1 MRATTFAGLVVAAAA
16 AATTARAQGN
26 YEIEVYNSLVAPTK
40 TVILEL
46 HTNYTF
52 DGQMVPLSSGSHAP
66 VVDDDLTPLGV
77 RAATSSACH
86 GPTVFFDKVA
96 LSRQAT
102 LGAAAAAATTACTN
116 NAATSHIGHETVE
129 ATMGLT
135 SWSEI
140 GMYAFSNEDRVSGVQ
155 YVGTSLRP
163 KVRVPDSWRWP
174 VGVAL
179 SMELE
184 YDRPKLST
192 DTWSWEIRPIIDKAI
207 GRWYASV
214 NPTLVRTLQGTGVVN
229 GLELSPSAKTSFD
242 FTPIVSAGVEYY
254 SAYGR
259 IGRFAPPADR
269 IQQIFGVT
277 DLHVSP
283 LWEINFG
290 VGIAAT
296 TATNHL
302 VAKLILGRSLSW
314 DSSLR

>member
-1 MRATTFAGLVVAAAA
+1 MRAVVLAGFAIA
-16 AATTARAQGN
+16 AATAAARAQGN

-40 TVILEL
+40 TIIVEL
-46 HTNYTF
+46 HSNYTF
-52 DGQMVPLSSGSHAP
+52 DGQMLPLSSGSRAP
-66 VVDDDLTPLGV
+66 VVDDDFSSSGTVL
-77 RAATSSACH
+77 AAVGNSCQK
-86 GPTVFFDKVA
+86 TVFFDEVA
-96 LSRQAT
+96 FARERSLASTAS
-102 LGAAAAAATTACTN
+102 ASKTTCTN

-129 ATMGLT
+129 ATAGLT

-155 YVGTSLRP
+155 FVGTSLRP

-184 YDRPKLST
+184 YDRPQLST
-192 DTWSWEIRPIIDKAI
+192 DTWSWEIRPIVDKAI

-214 NPTLVRTLQGTGVVN
+214 NPTLVRTLQGTGVAN

-242 FTPIVSAGVEYY
+242 FTRIVSAGFEYY

-269 IQQIFGVT
+269 IQQIFAVT

-283 LWEINFG
+283 AWEINFG
-290 VGIAAT
+290 VGTAAT
-296 TATNHL
+296 PATNHF
-302 VAKLILGRSLSW
+302 VAKLILGRAVSW

>member
-1 MRATTFAGLVVAAAA
+1 MRAIAFVGLAVAAAA
-16 AATTARAQGN
+16 ATARAQGN
-26 YEIEVYNSLVAPTK
+26 YEIEVYNSLVAPRK
-40 TVILEL
+40 TVVLEL

-52 DGQMVPLSSGSHAP
+52 NGQMVPTSSGSRAP
-66 VVDDDLTPLGV
+66 LIDDDLSALQG
-77 RAATSSACH
+77 AAAAGSCKP
-86 GPTVFFDKVA
+86 PTVFFDKVA
-96 LSRQAT
+96 LASQRS
-102 LGAAAAAATTACTN
+102 LGASVSASVGACTN

-129 ATMGLT
+129 ATMGVT

-140 GMYAFSNEDRVSGVQ
+140 GMYAFSNEDRASGAQ
-155 YVGTSLRP
+155 FVGTSLRP

-184 YDRPKLST
+184 YDRPQLST

-229 GLELSPSAKTSFD
+229 GLQFSPSAKTSFD
-242 FTPIVSAGVEYY
+242 VTRVVSAGIEYY

-269 IQQIFGVT
+269 IQQMFAAS

-283 LWEINFG
+283 AWEINFG

-296 TATNHL
+296 PATNHL

-314 DSSLR
+314 NSSLR

>member
-1 MRATTFAGLVVAAAA
+1 MRAIALLGFALGTTAAS
-16 AATTARAQGN
+16 ARAQGN

-52 DGQMVPLSSGSHAP
+52 DGQMLPLGGSRAP
-66 VVDDDLTPLGV
+66 VVDDDLTGAGV
-77 RAATSSACH
+77 RAATANSCR

-96 LSRQAT
+96 LAHQRS
-102 LGAAAAAATTACTN
+102 LAAPAAAATKACTN
-116 NAATSHIGHETVE
+116 NAATSHIGHETIE
-129 ATMGLT
+129 ATTGVT

-140 GMYAFSNEDRVSGVQ
+140 GMYAFSNEDRASGVQ
-155 YVGTSLRP
+155 YVGSSLRP

-184 YDRPKLST
+184 YDRPALSS
-192 DTWSWEIRPIIDKAI
+192 DTWSWEIRPIIDKAA

-214 NPTLVRTLQGTGVVN
+214 NPTLVRTLRGTGVAN
-229 GLELSPSAKTSFD
+229 GLEFSPSAKASYD
-242 FTPIVSAGVEYY
+242 VTPMISAGFEYY

-259 IGRFAPPADR
+259 IGRFAPPAER
-269 IQQIFGVT
+269 IQQIFGAT

-283 LWEINFG
+283 AWEINLG

-296 TATNHL
+296 PATNHL

-314 DSSLR
+314 DSSVR